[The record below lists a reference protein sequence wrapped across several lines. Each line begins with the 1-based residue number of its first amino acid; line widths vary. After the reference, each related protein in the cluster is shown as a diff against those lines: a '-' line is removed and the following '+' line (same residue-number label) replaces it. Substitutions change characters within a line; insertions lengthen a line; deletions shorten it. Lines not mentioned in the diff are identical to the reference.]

1 MAEWVKLHAKIA
13 ESEDFAALQ
22 AADPNA
28 ALLFLM
34 SLPIAAPWGILP
46 RSAAVF
52 RGRVAPMFDL
62 SLSQVETCLRL
73 VLDQCM
79 YREYTDRDGKAH
91 MYVTAWTQNQARQ
104 WDRVGPPPC
113 DLPPAWEPPADIARA
128 IAVSSKAKR
137 WLTVETLEAHLQ
149 DAESKTRLRLV
160 LDQSKTSLPKRGRGR
175 GESPETPTTNDILPE
190 PAIAVP
196 AQSEPD
202 TSEQPDQPAEPPAPK
217 RSKRQRDAD
226 RKAKD
231 EAALQTAIDAA
242 RADLPPEL
250 LPTLDAWLSNLASH
264 NDSGTMTTGRALS
277 ETTQF
282 ANLVHAH
289 GLTTA
294 AIQHGVAAAL
304 EKSDRSDGRDGI
316 TSVVYVRKAA
326 LNFDPSAKP
335 GGNGK
340 AKPREEFLLTRW
352 GKRYPA
358 SEWSPGEANH
368 VAWMKADDNWDPET
382 GRTLRPVPTFCCVD
396 GFFYPGDGS
405 ERFEVAPV

>member
-73 VLDQCM
+73 VLDQGM

-91 MYVTAWTQNQARQ
+91 LYVTTWTQNQTRQ
-104 WDRVGPPPC
+104 WGRVGPPPC

-160 LDQSKTSLPKRGRGR
+160 LDQSETSLPKRGRGR
-175 GESPETPTTNDILPE
+175 GESPETPYVNDSTLP
-190 PAIAVP
+190 AADVVP
-196 AQSEPD
+196 DDPFEDARPQPVEQ
-202 TSEQPDQPAEPPAPK
+202 EQPTAQAATAEKPEQSATPGRAETPEQAAIHRLWDAFELPGKPSPEKGEKPGYSSVLLLVQTHGIPLLDQLSAHV
-217 RSKRQRDAD
+217 QAD
-226 RKAKD
+226 PTARLPDGAKPWPWFCK
-231 EAALQTAIDAA
+231 TA
-242 RADLPPEL
+242 RAYLGAPWKWD
-250 LPTLDAWLSNLASH
+250 
-264 NDSGTMTTGRALS
+264 GT
-277 ETTQF
+277 
-282 ANLVHAH
+282 
-289 GLTTA
+289 
-294 AIQHGVAAAL
+294 
-304 EKSDRSDGRDGI
+304 
-316 TSVVYVRKAA
+316 
-326 LNFDPSAKP
+326 
-335 GGNGK
+335 GNGNGDARK
-340 AKPREEFLLTRW
+340 AKPREEFILTRW

-368 VAWMKADDNWDPET
+368 VAWMKAEDNWDPET

-396 GFFYPGDGS
+396 GYFYPGDGS